1 MLDILV
7 HLGHFSFRNS
17 VTLRINLDPQI
28 KGLIAEHFEI
38 PPRPHGRKKS
48 IHRNLRCKP
57 SAARP
62 LSAVRHIRCT
72 LLLCGTFFMNSICVL
87 REEPAVAKTHFSGE
101 DRHPPK
107 PGQRRA
113 GLRPDERDPDEPPA
127 APGSATGGVHAA
139 GMASGGMA
147 GGGLAGANTADG
159 SIEEPGLEDSLGS
172 AISDDD
178 GDTEGGPPYAGPAG
192 GAVGGSP
199 AEKRAKGGHAHR

>member
-7 HLGHFSFRNS
+7 HLGHFGFRNS
-17 VTLRINLDPQI
+17 VTLRINFNPQI

-38 PPRPHGRKKS
+38 PPRPHGAQK
-48 IHRNLRCKP
+48 IHP
-57 SAARP
+57 SQLVVQTQCREAPVSGSAYPLHTGTARD
-62 LSAVRHIRCT
+62 
-72 LLLCGTFFMNSICVL
+72 FFHELICVL